1 MHCLSCSKPID
12 TENDVKRGYC
22 FKCHVKSVRLG
33 FTYGKE
39 NFHGPTER
47 EQQRIMEDSPKFK
60 AGLIEKVPS
69 RRELI

>member
-1 MHCLSCSKPID
+1 
-12 TENDVKRGYC
+12 
-22 FKCHVKSVRLG
+22 LG

-39 NFHGPTER
+39 NFHGLTER